1 MVSPLRRVSH
11 LLARSSDRYVHCN
24 AEVHLC
30 VDEERM
36 EGKDVLLLSSS
47 FFFFFFQ
54 GKPALLHLMPVHRRA
69 LSGLDKNC
77 IILGDCLSHL

>member
-1 MVSPLRRVSH
+1 MVSPLRGVSH
-11 LLARSSDRYVHCN
+11 LLARSYDMYVHCN

-47 FFFFFFQ
+47 LIYLFF
-54 GKPALLHLMPVHRRA
+54 
-69 LSGLDKNC
+69 
-77 IILGDCLSHL
+77 

>member
-47 FFFFFFQ
+47 FFFFFFFKESQ
-54 GKPALLHLMPVHRRA
+54 PC
-69 LSGLDKNC
+69 S
-77 IILGDCLSHL
+77 I